1 VIGSPQTW
9 GVDDS
14 QVGSLIR
21 VVRLRRNLRQADVA
35 RRAGVS
41 QQTVSLVERGHLEA
55 LTLRAS
61 RQVGRALEIRL
72 PFSPRH
78 RGPEAARLLDQD
90 HATLVEHVLGVLSGA
105 SWDVLVEYSFNSYG
119 DRGTVDVIGWNAEGA
134 ALLIVEVKTRLVD
147 VQDLLGTLNRKV
159 RVVPGLLSAERG
171 WRAAVVGRAVVMPSS
186 SALHAAIAAR
196 RATFAVALPARNR
209 DLARWLAEPTAPI
222 AALWFVR
229 ATRRAGTTNR
239 LVGRQ
244 RASAGKHAP
253 GRAAHQ

>member
-1 VIGSPQTW
+1 VTGSPQTW
-9 GVDDS
+9 RVDDS

-21 VVRLRRNLRQADVA
+21 VVRLRRNLRQADVG
-35 RRAGVS
+35 RLAGVS
-41 QQTVSLVERGHLEA
+41 QQTVSLAERGHLEA
-55 LTLRAS
+55 LTLSSTRK
-61 RQVGRALEIRL
+61 VGRALEIRL

-90 HATLVEHVLGVLSGA
+90 HATLVEQVVGVLSRA

-119 DRGTVDVIGWNAEGA
+119 DRGTVDVAALHEGRA

-147 VQDLLGTLNRKV
+147 IQDLLGTLDRKV

-171 WRAAVVGRAVVMPSS
+171 WRAASVGRAVVMPSS
-186 SALHAAIAAR
+186 SALHTAITAR
-196 RATFAVALPARNR
+196 RATFAAALPARNR
-209 DLARWLAEPTAPI
+209 DLARWVAEPIGPI

-229 ATRRAGTTNR
+229 STSRRGTKNW

-244 RASAGKHAP
+244 RASAR
-253 GRAAHQ
+253 GRARGGAAHR